1 MGSGDWRNTKE
12 RGSGRSFFKVAGAAG
27 GVRGVVWRHV
37 IMQRD
42 GLTYFTLAILRL
54 VVESNKVHLLK
65 CCTLDPFQKKILY
78 LLIFLLCSVA

>member
-1 MGSGDWRNTKE
+1 MGSGDWRNTKV